1 MRKGLLIIDVQND
14 YFPNGRCELFKTE
27 KTLENIKKLLEYFRK
42 NKFPIYYIKHI
53 SENEDA
59 TFFLPGTDG
68 IEIHK
73 EIKPLNNEKVVIKN
87 YPNSFYNTDL
97 KEILQKDL
105 IDELIVCGMMTHMCI
120 DTTVRAARDLGYK
133 NILVSDACT
142 TKDLE
147 WNSIKIPAETVQ
159 NVYMASLNGEFAH
172 VIKTEEYFKKLC
184 EE

>member
-73 EIKPLNNEKVVIKN
+73 ENKPLNN
-87 YPNSFYNTDL
+87 
-97 KEILQKDL
+97 
-105 IDELIVCGMMTHMCI
+105 
-120 DTTVRAARDLGYK
+120 
-133 NILVSDACT
+133 
-142 TKDLE
+142 
-147 WNSIKIPAETVQ
+147 
-159 NVYMASLNGEFAH
+159 
-172 VIKTEEYFKKLC
+172 
-184 EE
+184 

>member
-1 MRKGLLIIDVQND
+1 
-14 YFPNGRCELFKTE
+14 
-27 KTLENIKKLLEYFRK
+27 
-42 NKFPIYYIKHI
+42 
-53 SENEDA
+53 
-59 TFFLPGTDG
+59 
-68 IEIHK
+68 
-73 EIKPLNNEKVVIKN
+73 
-87 YPNSFYNTDL
+87 
-97 KEILQKDL
+97 
-105 IDELIVCGMMTHMCI
+105 MMTHMCI

-159 NVYMASLNGEFAH
+159 NVYMASLNGKFAH